1 MARWKLM
8 APHYL
13 NVDGEEWEY
22 IEQDRVTKRPKR
34 VKFKVPRLLDPND
47 PSCWTKTWGPKGD
60 EDGEII
66 VCFPGKGEASDLVF
80 YGEPTPDMAPVDDEA
95 KSISAGFEARWSFR
109 PEASAGGYSQ
119 SLVDKFQV
127 ELAQAQNKPQT
138 VEVAGLAELVSQIG
152 ALVEATAKPE
162 RRV

>member
-8 APHYL
+8 VSHYL

-22 IEQDRVTKRPKR
+22 IEQDRTTKRPKR

-47 PSCWTKTWGPKGD
+47 PACWTQTWGSKGD

-66 VCFPGKGEASDLVF
+66 VCFPGKGESSDLVF
-80 YGEPTPDMAPVDDEA
+80 YGEPTPDMSPVDSEA
-95 KSISAGFEARWSFR
+95 KEISASYEARWSFR
-109 PEASAGGYSQ
+109 PEDSAGQYSQ
-119 SLVDKFQV
+119 SLVDKFQTQ
-127 ELAQAQNKPQT
+127 LAQAQAKPQT
-138 VEVAGLAELVSQIG
+138 VEVAGLADLVAQIG
-152 ALVEATAKPE
+152 ALVASTKTE